1 MRYCSSYTMHNRSLF
16 GSKAFMTGEPRRWRA
31 GWCRW
36 PESGPAWR
44 PGLCGF
50 WPAGAGRDA
59 GRLKCTLG
67 PNGPWRAARGGAL
80 GRRASDQGRGMGGEG
95 LVRGG
100 GGGIPQRQA
109 RTVAETGATDKRVES
124 QRQARRQRDC
134 PSPKGRLQGGRRRR
148 DERRQGE
155 GRHLVRAAHTQ
166 PGQRVIIP
174 LVKLS

>member
-100 GGGIPQRQA
+100 GGGDPTEA
-109 RTVAETGATDKRVES
+109 GPDS
-124 QRQARRQRDC
+124 
-134 PSPKGRLQGGRRRR
+134 RR
-148 DERRQGE
+148 DRRD
-155 GRHLVRAAHTQ
+155 R
-166 PGQRVIIP
+166 
-174 LVKLS
+174 